1 MYILIFE
8 DGQVKKAAEV
18 MSEDISSLESGYL
31 MDIIDIKD
39 SDNPKRFNVESMT
52 WAELEVAE

>member
-18 MSEDISSLESGYL
+18 MSEDIGSLESGVL

-39 SDNPKRFNVESMT
+39 SSNPKRFNVESMT
-52 WAELEVAE
+52 WIDLEVAE